1 MNQDQAR
8 ELLLNHSRS
17 EKNGKFPESF
27 THVAKLTN
35 PLCGDHVELK
45 IYSVD
50 DKIQDIGY
58 KAVACAICSASSS
71 LLTQELKGMTL
82 QAALNLQ
89 QVFESSVMG
98 SHEMLWPETLHSF
111 SCFEH
116 LRVTP
121 SRKVCALLPWVALKS
136 ALNQKNSTAE

>member
-8 ELLLNHSRS
+8 EILLNHSKS
-17 EKNGKFPESF
+17 TKNGLFPITV
-27 THVAKLTN
+27 THEAKLTN

-45 IYSVD
+45 IHSD
-50 DKIQDIGY
+50 GLIIHEIGFRT
-58 KAVACAICSASSS
+58 VACAICSASSS
-71 LLTQELKGMTL
+71 LLSEKLKGTSIKNALEL
-82 QAALNLQ
+82 QKK
-89 QVFESSVMG
+89 FEASVMG
-98 SHEMLWPETLHSF
+98 SAEIPWPLELSAF

-136 ALNQKNSTAE
+136 AFK

>member
-8 ELLLNHSRS
+8 EILLNHSKS
-17 EKNGKFPESF
+17 AKNGLFPVTV
-27 THVAKLTN
+27 THEAKLTN

-45 IYSVD
+45 IHSNGSM
-50 DKIQDIGY
+50 IHEIGF
-58 KAVACAICSASSS
+58 KTVACAICSASSS
-71 LLTQELKGMTL
+71 LLSEQLKGTSIESALHL
-82 QAALNLQ
+82 QKT
-89 QVFESSVMG
+89 FEATVMG
-98 SHEMLWPETLHSF
+98 SPQMPWPVELSAF

-136 ALNQKNSTAE
+136 AFK